1 MEGLRKAKGNMDYR
15 RSRRISKCGSAG
27 YTLFM
32 YQSWVLSQAGA
43 LTCVDVEGRGPGDQ
57 VFCISCQEPLG
68 AQCCICKPV

>member
-1 MEGLRKAKGNMDYR
+1 MEGLCKAKGNMDYR

-43 LTCVDVEGRGPGDQ
+43 LTCVDVEGRVQ
-57 VFCISCQEPLG
+57 AIKYFCISCQE
-68 AQCCICKPV
+68 Q